1 MLKPCWI
8 FLILLIAYLCD
19 IFCVTA
25 SMQIFLSAIAVFY
38 LAIQSGAL
46 TLVPF
51 ACILGLA
58 LDVNFAGTSYFYTFF
73 LPTIPIL
80 TANYW
85 QRQGDCSNL
94 LMQLL
99 PVTFL
104 SFISA
109 IARIIT
115 SNFEINSFKQFSF
128 VAIYTFLSL
137 ILTSTLGIIFI
148 ASADELA
155 EKIGFTLFANSHKKL
170 RG

>member
-1 MLKPCWI
+1 MKLCWI

-38 LAIQSGAL
+38 LAIQSGIL
-46 TLVPF
+46 LLIPF
-51 ACILGLA
+51 ATILGLA
-58 LDVNFAGTSYFYTFF
+58 LDVNFSGNSYFYTFF

-80 TANYW
+80 VANYW

-99 PVTFL
+99 PVSFL
-104 SFISA
+104 SIIA
-109 IARIIT
+109 AVARIFT
-115 SNFEINSFKQFSF
+115 SNFKIDSFEQLLFIA
-128 VAIYTFLSL
+128 VYILLSL
-137 ILTSTLGIIFI
+137 VLTSTLGIVFI
-148 ASADELA
+148 ATSDELA